1 MTVDAFK
8 EMMVYNEPDFEY
20 NGRGYSICCPN
31 GKYYVTASDSPGD
44 IDLEFDSLAIM
55 MMSMELEDAFDFK
68 FTEFVKF
75 ETVGDV
81 CKYVEEKV
89 AVTK

>member
-20 NGRGYSICCPN
+20 NGQGYSICCPN

-44 IDLEFDSLAIM
+44 IDLEFDSLDDLLDRWVIQGRPLRAILP
-55 MMSMELEDAFDFK
+55 EVVFGEN
-68 FTEFVKF
+68 E
-75 ETVGDV
+75 GG
-81 CKYVEEKV
+81 
-89 AVTK
+89 